1 MPASAPSGV
10 SACTMSTDSVPG
22 ACDDKS
28 PVCLSFILS
37 LLHRVD
43 KFPLFVG
50 LSGAQG
56 SGKSTLGYML
66 SRTLSEEHGFPSIVV
81 SIDDFYLTHAEQLAF
96 AEKHKLNKIIQMR
109 GPPGTHD
116 INLART
122 VFSALREGRECQIPV
137 YDKSAYHGKGDRVP
151 KHQWRIANQGV
162 KTVTVVILEG
172 WCVGFSQLTHAEIE
186 QKRNLT
192 TNRSL
197 AKHELQNLLDINDKL
212 KEYQEL
218 WSAYLDGLIYI
229 DAKDLRW
236 VYDWREDQEK
246 KLRKE
251 KGNANAMDLQQVIG
265 FVDSYLPAYE
275 LYTENLRKTGVIS
288 QKGQARR
295 IKQLNLVVGKDRK
308 VLQVLSH

>member
-1 MPASAPSGV
+1 MAGSAYTT
-10 SACTMSTDSVPG
+10 SANSVPDTY
-22 ACDDKS
+22 DDKS
-28 PVCLSFILS
+28 PICLSFILS
-37 LLHRVD
+37 LLHRAD

-56 SGKSTLGYML
+56 SGKSTLG
-66 SRTLSEEHGFPSIVV
+66 STLSQTLSKEHGFSSIVV

-96 AEKHKLNKIIQMR
+96 AEKHKLNKMIQTR

-116 INLART
+116 MNLARS
-122 VFSALREGRECQIPV
+122 VFSALREGRECRIPV

-151 KHQWRIANQGV
+151 KHQWRMVNQGA

-172 WCVGFSQLTHAEIE
+172 WCVGFSQLTPAEIE

-192 TNRSL
+192 THRSL
-197 AKHELQNLLDINDKL
+197 IKHELQHLLDINDKL
-212 KEYQEL
+212 KEYEEL

-246 KLRKE
+246 KLRKK
-251 KGNANAMDLQQVIG
+251 KGNANAMDLQQVIK
-265 FVDSYLPAYE
+265 FVDNYFPAYE
-275 LYTENLRKTGVIS
+275 LYTENLRTSGVIS
-288 QKGQARR
+288 QRGQAHR
-295 IKQLNLVVGKDRK
+295 IKQLSLLIGKDRK
-308 VLQVLSH
+308 VLQVLSY